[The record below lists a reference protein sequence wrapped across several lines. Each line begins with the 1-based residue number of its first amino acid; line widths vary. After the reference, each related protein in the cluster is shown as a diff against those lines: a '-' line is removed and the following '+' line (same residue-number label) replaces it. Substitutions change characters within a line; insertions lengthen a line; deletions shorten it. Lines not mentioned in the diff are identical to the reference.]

1 MSDYIQRLI
10 DSRASMWD
18 RAKKIMDTAA
28 FENRELNPE
37 EQVNLDQIN
46 VDLEKRSAQ
55 VETLTAA
62 TEREQRAEAAAER
75 YTAIMKPSPVNDK
88 YRDDNERIRAMG
100 RGELR
105 ELELGPAMTERERR
119 DILTSSTGAPVP
131 TSFYDKLMVH
141 MIQTGPMRRL
151 STVISTS
158 GGENLQVPR
167 TTAFST
173 AAIIGQAASI
183 TESDP
188 TFGAFITLGAFKYA
202 YTIQLSGEM
211 LSDSGV
217 DLTSFLAENAGTALA
232 VATNAH
238 YTVGTG
244 SGQPNGIVPAAT
256 AGVTGGTGVTGA
268 FTADNLIDLIY
279 SVNSAY
285 RSQPGCVFQM
295 RDSSIGAVRKLK
307 DTTNQYLWQPSVQA
321 GQPDNLLGFP
331 LISNPDVVATALSA
345 KSVVFG
351 VVPRYYIREAGGVR
365 IDRSDDFAFQN
376 DLVTFRVILRADG
389 NLIDTTGAVKVFT
402 GGAT

>member
-10 DSRASMWD
+10 DSRQSMWD

-28 FENRELNPE
+28 FENRELNAE
-37 EQVNLDQIN
+37 EQANLDQIN
-46 VDLEKRSAQ
+46 GDLEKRSTQ
-55 VETLTAA
+55 LETLTAA
-62 TEREQRAEAAAER
+62 TEREKRAEAAAER
-75 YTAIMKPSPVNDK
+75 YQAIIKPAPANDK
-88 YRDDNERIRAMG
+88 YRDDNDRIRALG
-100 RGELR
+100 RGEVR
-105 ELELGPAMTERERR
+105 ELTFGPAMTESERR
-119 DILTSSTGAPVP
+119 DILTSTTGAPVP

-151 STVISTS
+151 ATVLSTG

-188 TFGAFITLGAFKYA
+188 TLGAFITLGAYKYA
-202 YTIQLSGEM
+202 YTLQLSGEM

-217 DLTSFLAENAGTALA
+217 DLTAFLAENAATALT

-238 YTVGTG
+238 FTTGTG
-244 SGQPNGIVPAAT
+244 SSQPTGIVPSAT
-256 AGVTGGTGVTGA
+256 VGVTGGTGVAGA
-268 FTADNLIDLIY
+268 FTADNLIDLVY
-279 SVNSAY
+279 SVNPAY

-295 RDSSIGAVRKLK
+295 RDSSIAAVRKLK

-331 LISNPDVVATALSA
+331 LISNPDVAATAVNA

-376 DLVTFRVILRADG
+376 DLVTFRVILRADA
-389 NLIDTTGAVKVFT
+389 NLIDTTGAVKVFV
-402 GGAT
+402 GAAT